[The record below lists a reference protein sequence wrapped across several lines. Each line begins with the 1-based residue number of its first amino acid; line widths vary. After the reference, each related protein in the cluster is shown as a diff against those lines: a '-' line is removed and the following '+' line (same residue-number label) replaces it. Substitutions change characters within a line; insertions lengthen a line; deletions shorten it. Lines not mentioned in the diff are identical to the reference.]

1 MSAPLHSVQ
10 SPPGS
15 PRRKPPPQAVRAYAR
30 SPKSQSSGICRL
42 QINWRCS
49 ESRRDPRTSSGVR
62 SRSRSCHAIRSN
74 ASPIF
79 SASTRLCSYCC
90 RTLTPPTSGSDD
102 RTMRRCLAD
111 GPRSIE
117 CSRATSRICSSCGN
131 TSTRSAAEFRLHGRL
146 RYPALA
152 VSEVRWQPC
161 FRVISSRFPPIHL
174 FERVA
179 GAEDWEALYWLES
192 LTNPRLRD
200 DVGEIELVPRE
211 DRIFGPGASVIMAPF
226 THLNPEGSR
235 FADDTFGAFYA
246 AASLD
251 TSIAETRYH
260 REIFLRA
267 TRRAATR
274 ARHADATS
282 VTSRRAFTTFAG
294 SETGCPTSM
303 TLTVT
308 SRRKNSRVA

>member
-1 MSAPLHSVQ
+1 
-10 SPPGS
+10 
-15 PRRKPPPQAVRAYAR
+15 
-30 SPKSQSSGICRL
+30 
-42 QINWRCS
+42 
-49 ESRRDPRTSSGVR
+49 
-62 SRSRSCHAIRSN
+62 
-74 ASPIF
+74 
-79 SASTRLCSYCC
+79 
-90 RTLTPPTSGSDD
+90 
-102 RTMRRCLAD
+102 
-111 GPRSIE
+111 
-117 CSRATSRICSSCGN
+117 
-131 TSTRSAAEFRLHGRL
+131 
-146 RYPALA
+146 
-152 VSEVRWQPC
+152 VRWQPC

-267 TRRAATR
+267 TRQRPLELDMRTYLCDVAASFHDIR
-274 ARHADATS
+274 GKRDRMPDIYDPDSYVASQKLARS
-282 VTSRRAFTTFAG
+282 LKLAG
-294 SETGCPTSM
+294 SNGVVFDSVRHTGGQCLAVYRPRLVQNCRQGTHLRYVWDGERISQVYA
-303 TLTVT
+303 L
-308 SRRKNSRVA
+308 RVMDP

>member
-1 MSAPLHSVQ
+1 MATPY
-10 SPPGS
+10 PP
-15 PRRKPPPQAVRAYAR
+15 
-30 SPKSQSSGICRL
+30 
-42 QINWRCS
+42 
-49 ESRRDPRTSSGVR
+49 
-62 SRSRSCHAIRSN
+62 
-74 ASPIF
+74 
-79 SASTRLCSYCC
+79 
-90 RTLTPPTSGSDD
+90 
-102 RTMRRCLAD
+102 
-111 GPRSIE
+111 
-117 CSRATSRICSSCGN
+117 
-131 TSTRSAAEFRLHGRL
+131 
-146 RYPALA
+146 LA

-174 FERVA
+174 FERVS

-267 TRRAATR
+267 TRERPLELDMRTYLCDVAASFHDIR
-274 ARHADATS
+274 GKRDRMPDIYDPDSYVASQKLARS
-282 VTSRRAFTTFAG
+282 LKLAG
-294 SETGCPTSM
+294 SNGVVFDSVRHSGGQCLAVYRPRLIQNCRQGTHLRYVWDGERISQVYA
-303 TLTVT
+303 L
-308 SRRKNSRVA
+308 RAIE

>member
-1 MSAPLHSVQ
+1 MA
-10 SPPGS
+10 
-15 PRRKPPPQAVRAYAR
+15 
-30 SPKSQSSGICRL
+30 
-42 QINWRCS
+42 
-49 ESRRDPRTSSGVR
+49 
-62 SRSRSCHAIRSN
+62 
-74 ASPIF
+74 
-79 SASTRLCSYCC
+79 
-90 RTLTPPTSGSDD
+90 TP
-102 RTMRRCLAD
+102 
-111 GPRSIE
+111 
-117 CSRATSRICSSCGN
+117 
-131 TSTRSAAEFRLHGRL
+131 
-146 RYPALA
+146 YPALA

-200 DVGEIELVPRE
+200 NVGEIELVPRE

-267 TRRAATR
+267 TRERALELDMRTYLCDVAASFHDIR
-274 ARHADATS
+274 GKRDRMPDIYDPDSYVASQKLARS
-282 VTSRRAFTTFAG
+282 LKLAG
-294 SETGCPTSM
+294 SNGVVFDSVRHSGGQCLAVYRPRLVQNCRQGTHLRYVWDGERISQVYA
-303 TLTVT
+303 L
-308 SRRKNSRVA
+308 RAIE

>member
-1 MSAPLHSVQ
+1 MATPY
-10 SPPGS
+10 PP
-15 PRRKPPPQAVRAYAR
+15 
-30 SPKSQSSGICRL
+30 
-42 QINWRCS
+42 
-49 ESRRDPRTSSGVR
+49 
-62 SRSRSCHAIRSN
+62 
-74 ASPIF
+74 
-79 SASTRLCSYCC
+79 
-90 RTLTPPTSGSDD
+90 
-102 RTMRRCLAD
+102 
-111 GPRSIE
+111 
-117 CSRATSRICSSCGN
+117 
-131 TSTRSAAEFRLHGRL
+131 
-146 RYPALA
+146 LA

-174 FERVA
+174 FERVS

-267 TRRAATR
+267 TRERPLELDMRTYLCDVAASFHDIR
-274 ARHADATS
+274 GKRDRMPDIYDPDSYVASQKLARS
-282 VTSRRAFTTFAG
+282 LKLAG
-294 SETGCPTSM
+294 SNGVVFDSVRHSGGQCLAVYRPRLIQNCRQGTHLRYVWDGERISQVYALQVM
-303 TLTVT
+303 E
-308 SRRKNSRVA
+308 

>member
-1 MSAPLHSVQ
+1 MA
-10 SPPGS
+10 
-15 PRRKPPPQAVRAYAR
+15 
-30 SPKSQSSGICRL
+30 
-42 QINWRCS
+42 
-49 ESRRDPRTSSGVR
+49 
-62 SRSRSCHAIRSN
+62 
-74 ASPIF
+74 
-79 SASTRLCSYCC
+79 
-90 RTLTPPTSGSDD
+90 TP
-102 RTMRRCLAD
+102 
-111 GPRSIE
+111 
-117 CSRATSRICSSCGN
+117 
-131 TSTRSAAEFRLHGRL
+131 
-146 RYPALA
+146 YPALA

-260 REIFLRA
+260 REVFLRA
-267 TRRAATR
+267 TRERALELDMRTYLCDVAASFHDIR
-274 ARHADATS
+274 GKRDRMPDIYDPDSYVASQKLARS
-282 VTSRRAFTTFAG
+282 LKLAG
-294 SETGCPTSM
+294 SNGVVFDSVRHSGGQCLAVYRPRLVQNCRQGTHLRYVWDGERISQVYA
-303 TLTVT
+303 L
-308 SRRKNSRVA
+308 RVME